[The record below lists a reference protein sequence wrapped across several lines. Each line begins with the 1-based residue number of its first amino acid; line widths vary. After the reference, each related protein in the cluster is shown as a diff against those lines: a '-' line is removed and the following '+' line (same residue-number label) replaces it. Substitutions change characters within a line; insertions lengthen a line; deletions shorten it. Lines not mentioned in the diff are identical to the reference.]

1 MRPKDGGTTSGK
13 GSTHSPAPEMARA
26 RGRGGVGGPKERN
39 GHLGSKGCQQQ
50 FDVLDAKPTQPT
62 DVTANQDRGRERGG
76 DYRKEQKHVYPEAVA
91 FSRGSGSSSRRLAFR
106 RSRKRNPTAAAH
118 MRRQPAVTNTSG
130 APSRS
135 LSGPAMAIPPSSPAC
150 ASKNRLDMTRPR
162 TLSGASRMAT
172 EIRGTRYTVFAAPQM
187 KRKTMAK
194 VRSRENPVSA

>member
-1 MRPKDGGTTSGK
+1 TADVAADQDGDGK
-13 GSTHSPAPEMARA
+13 R
-26 RGRGGVGGPKERN
+26 RGDDREEEE
-39 GHLGSKGCQQQ
+39 HL
-50 FDVLDAKPTQPT
+50 
-62 DVTANQDRGRERGG
+62 
-76 DYRKEQKHVYPEAVA
+76 YPEAVA
-91 FSRGSGSSSRRLAFR
+91 LRSGSGSSSRRLAFR
-106 RSRKRNPTAAAH
+106 GSGKRNPTAAAQ

-162 TLSGASRMAT
+162 TLSGASRMVT

-187 KRKTMAK
+187 KRKTKAN